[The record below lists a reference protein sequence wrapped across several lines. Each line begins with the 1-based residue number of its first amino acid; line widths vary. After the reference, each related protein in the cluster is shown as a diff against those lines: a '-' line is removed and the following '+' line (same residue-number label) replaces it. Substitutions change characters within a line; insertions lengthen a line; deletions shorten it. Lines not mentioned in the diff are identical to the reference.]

1 MDRDET
7 KDSVIRILSD
17 RRVRRSGM
25 HIKKIVEAIQADNL
39 FSANYSAEEVKAFT
53 KSVLDENSKAGGAFE
68 RIVNPKTKSI
78 KPGYY
83 RIRKSDSKRRPLPTP
98 PADAQEDE
106 QPSAEVVTP
115 RKPTTSFIGK
125 AGEYAVMSELLFR
138 GFNANNMSVDDGIDI
153 IASKDNN
160 FYFIQVKTVT
170 LKPNRTAI
178 AQIKLK
184 NFDKF
189 INQQIRY
196 VIAVK
201 CDREIR
207 FFTLA
212 NDHIRQLQFKKA
224 LSVSDKT
231 DRFSIKIR
239 YDSDGTPYFYDIK
252 EEDAT
257 FWEGFERISG
267 CL

>member
-1 MDRDET
+1 MDKDEIQ
-7 KDSVIRILSD
+7 DCVIKILSD
-17 RRVRRSGM
+17 RRVKHSGM
-25 HIKKIVEAIQADNL
+25 HIKKIVEAIQSNSL
-39 FSANYSAEEVKAFT
+39 FSANESFDEVKAFT
-53 KSVLDENSKAGGAFE
+53 KGILDENSKKGGVFE

-83 RIRKSDSKRRPLPTP
+83 RMRRSDS
-98 PADAQEDE
+98 
-106 QPSAEVVTP
+106 P
-115 RKPTTSFIGK
+115 RKPLPSPPKDVQEDVQENVVEEQKPTTNFFGK

-138 GFNANNMSVDDGIDI
+138 GFNANNMTVDDGINI

-170 LKPNRTAI
+170 LRPNRTAI

-184 NFDKF
+184 NFEKF
-189 INQQIRY
+189 IKQQIRY

-201 CDREIR
+201 CNKEIR

-224 LSVSDKT
+224 MSVSEKT
-231 DRFSIKIR
+231 DRLSIKIR
-239 YDSDGTPYFYDIK
+239 YGSDGIPYFYDIK
-252 EEDAT
+252 EEEAT
-257 FWEGFERISG
+257 FWEGFDRIISD
-267 CL
+267 L